1 MEKLLRA
8 FQEYLEEVTS
18 LKVAARPHRGTEQM
32 PAFLRQAYAF
42 YQLRIIGRDV
52 LGVFLRE
59 ADGFKPSAFEKHTLR
74 FPTSKTIGYV
84 LVAESLP
91 GFVRKRLIERGVP
104 FVVPWKQL
112 YWPELGMDVRA
123 RGVRS
128 TQTKAEKLSPATQV
142 VVLYAL
148 NGHVSSAA
156 TSKELAAQSGYT
168 AMTLTRALDEI
179 EAARL
184 GKVERIGRQR
194 LLSFPEGRKAL
205 WENAK
210 AMLRDPVRTT
220 VRLWERD
227 VPKRSRLLAGESA
240 LAEWTN
246 LNPPPTPVY
255 ALSRKS
261 WNEIRKGKPDE
272 LPFEEPGAC
281 IVQIWRYDPTPFASR
296 SSVDAFSLY
305 LNLEH
310 ESDERV
316 SAALSRLME
325 HIPW

>member
-1 MEKLLRA
+1 MDKLVRA

-18 LKVAARPHRGTEQM
+18 LKVGAHPYQGMGQM
-32 PAFLRQAYAF
+32 PAFLRQAYTF
-42 YQLRIIGRDV
+42 YQLRVNRRDI

-59 ADGFKPSAFEKHTLR
+59 AHGFRPSAFEKHILR
-74 FPTSKTIGYV
+74 FPTSTIIEHI
-84 LVAESLP
+84 LVADSLP
-91 GFVRKRLIERGVP
+91 GFVRKRLIERGIP

-112 YWPELGMDVRA
+112 HWPELGMDVRA

-128 TQTKAEKLSPATQV
+128 TRSTAGKLSPATQA
-142 VVLYAL
+142 VVLHAL
-148 NGHVSSAA
+148 NGHVSSAV
-156 TSKELAAQSGYT
+156 TSKELAAQLGYT
-168 AMTLTRALDEI
+168 AMTMTRALDEI

-205 WENAK
+205 WERAK
-210 AMLRDPVRTT
+210 ARLRDPVRTT

-227 VPKRSRLLAGESA
+227 IPKRFRLLASESA

-246 LNPPPTPVY
+246 LNPPPSPVY
-255 ALSRKS
+255 AVGRKG
-261 WNEIRKGKPDE
+261 WNEIHKSKPDE
-272 LPFEEPGAC
+272 IPVEEPGTC
-281 IVQIWRYDPTPFASR
+281 TVQIWRYDPTLFASQ
-296 SSVDAFSLY
+296 SCVDAFSLF
-305 LNLEH
+305 LSLEH

-316 SAALSRLME
+316 SAALGRLME